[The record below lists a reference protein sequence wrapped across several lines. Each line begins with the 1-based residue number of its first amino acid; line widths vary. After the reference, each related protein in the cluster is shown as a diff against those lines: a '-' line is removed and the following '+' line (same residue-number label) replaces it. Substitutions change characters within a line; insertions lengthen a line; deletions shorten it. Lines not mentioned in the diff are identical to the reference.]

1 MEGLQHAGFN
11 KIRFDWFF
19 AICNITPTTY
29 KGTIQATQLM
39 RKWSQHYLTIL
50 QVITQHTILG
60 SAIIIAPLQYPNF
73 YNIFS
78 KIWTENPIC
87 NWHLSHQT
95 AQGPPH
101 DAPVSTFH
109 NIIYLGPP
117 GQGPRWT
124 SQGKAA
130 HSNKPAGRNAIKK
143 EQMRSTVQLRL
154 NCPYFFQ
161 TLHFRIIQIVTS

>member
-1 MEGLQHAGFN
+1 
-11 KIRFDWFF
+11 
-19 AICNITPTTY
+19 
-29 KGTIQATQLM
+29 M

-60 SAIIIAPLQYPNF
+60 SAIIIAPFQYPNF

-101 DAPVSTFH
+101 DAPINTFH
-109 NIIYLGPP
+109 NIIYLGPSR
-117 GQGPRWT
+117 QGPRWT

-130 HSNKPAGRNAIKK
+130 AMIDFLSPPNSFAAYYYIKHHDVRTASTHNQQVLNVAPAHI
-143 EQMRSTVQLRL
+143 TYFLRQHL
-154 NCPYFFQ
+154 RVPSREVPIFSPNHPAPSI
-161 TLHFRIIQIVTS
+161 LIP